1 MQSILLIGMIG
12 IILLIQV
19 MLPFIVKRTVV
30 FGVTI
35 PVEHIRDAHLLRF
48 KKIYAAVTAMLS
60 VAGIVL
66 FYMITGSGDLPE
78 DRLIASGILLP
89 FIIIFISMS
98 LYAYFHMR
106 VVRYKSESHWFKGR
120 RQVRVS
126 ELTSR
131 SKDEMLPWYL
141 FLFPIVIGAGL
152 IVFTLMNYQLFPDQL
167 PTHWGPNGEPDAFTA
182 KTRISVLT
190 MPFVLLL
197 MSAMFLAIHELTR
210 NSGIKLSA
218 GNIPASKLRQFR
230 LRKYSS
236 WFLFFISMAT
246 TMLFSLLHI
255 KTAYENLLS
264 GSLMLFAPLAF
275 SVLVFLGAVV
285 MAVKVGKAD
294 SDLDR
299 TTIIDEGGDT
309 VNEDDDSHWIGGI
322 FYFNREDPSFLVEK
336 RFGVGWTI
344 NFARPTGYLLILAP
358 VVAILLL
365 TLL

>member
-1 MQSILLIGMIG
+1 MQSILLIGIIG
-12 IILLIQV
+12 IMLLLQV

-30 FGVTI
+30 FGVTV

-48 KKIYAAVTAMLS
+48 KKIYAAVTAILS
-60 VAGIVL
+60 VAGIAL
-66 FYMITGSGDLPE
+66 FFIITGTMDLPE

-89 FIIIFISMS
+89 FIIIFISMA

-106 VVRYKSESHWFKGR
+106 VVRYKRESQWFKGR
-120 RQVRVS
+120 RQIRVS

-131 SKDEMLPWYL
+131 SKDEMLPWYF

-152 IVFTLMNYQLFPDQL
+152 IVFTMMNYQLFPDQL

-197 MSAMFLAIHELTR
+197 MSTMFLAIHELTR

-218 GNIPASKLRQFR
+218 GNIPASKVRQFR

-246 TMLFSLLHI
+246 AMLFSFLHI
-255 KTAYENLLS
+255 KTAYEDLLS
-264 GSLMLFAPLAF
+264 GSLLLFAPLAF
-275 SVLVFLGAVV
+275 SVLVFLGAVL

-336 RFGVGWTI
+336 RFGVGWTV
-344 NFARPTGYLLILAP
+344 NFARPAGYLLILAP
-358 VVAILLL
+358 IVAILLV